1 MHVCPSQVSPN
12 SEFIDDPASA
22 DVEFSTMNDD
32 EVSMLGEDDFF
43 EVLDA
48 SQK

>member
-1 MHVCPSQVSPN
+1 VHLRPSQVSQN
-12 SEFIDDPASA
+12 SEFVDGPALV
-22 DVEFSTMNDD
+22 DVEFSTVSDD
-32 EVSMLGEDDFF
+32 EVSMLGEEDSF